1 MTYYALDEDVL
12 SMLLAVFNDTNT
24 VSINSHTLQFYRMDK
39 ILQGKDTAVFD
50 FDGTLSDTLT
60 CNYQLDNQ
68 LLGRYGASLTEYD
81 YHALGGLTF
90 INLFKEYQRRFSL
103 PVTAE

>member
-1 MTYYALDEDVL
+1 
-12 SMLLAVFNDTNT
+12 
-24 VSINSHTLQFYRMDK
+24 MDK

-90 INLFKEYQRRFSL
+90 INLFKEYPRRFSL